1 MVMAEMT
8 KKERS
13 PNPLWM
19 WSPQLGSEWLGVQGM
34 RGVSENVLR
43 FGVWMARRLEHW
55 KSGEADTGS
64 VVGVWDLNVTN
75 LRCRQDVQV
84 VMFKML

>member
-1 MVMAEMT
+1 MVMVEMM
-8 KKERS
+8 KKGRS

-19 WSPQLGSEWLGVQGM
+19 WSSRLGGEWLRVQGM

-43 FGVWMARRLEHW
+43 LGGWMAWR
-55 KSGEADTGS
+55 SGEADTGT
-64 VVGVWDLNVTN
+64 VDGVWDFNVMI